1 MSAGIVEEELDID
14 YHRQKYAAV
23 IAAVNTKTAT
33 YFTHQALQSHSLVV
47 KNALNDAQ
55 TSAVMIAQKLSEQAR
70 LAANFSSTL
79 RGEGFPDQSEKFL
92 IADSNSLQGP
102 QKIPCSDA

>member
-55 TSAVMIAQKLSEQAR
+55 TSAMMIAQKLSEQAR

-79 RGEGFPDQSEKFL
+79 RGEGFPDQSENFPDRRFKFP
-92 IADSNSLQGP
+92 ARP